1 MEVIYLRRNEKKNSR
16 KELRKTEARF
26 AESK

>member
-16 KELRKTEARF
+16 KELSKTEARF